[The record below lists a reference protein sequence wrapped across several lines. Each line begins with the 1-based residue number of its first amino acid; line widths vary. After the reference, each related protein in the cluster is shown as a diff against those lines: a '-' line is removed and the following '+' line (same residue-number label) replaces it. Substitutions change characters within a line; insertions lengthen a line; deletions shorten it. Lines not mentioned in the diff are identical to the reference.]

1 MDLDLRL
8 VVDLIG
14 WIGALVVL
22 AAYALV
28 SMRRVEGDA
37 RSYQLL
43 NLFGGA
49 FLIVNTLYYG
59 AYPSSLVNFVW
70 VTIAVLT
77 IGRTIR
83 VKEK

>member
-1 MDLDLRL
+1 MGYRL

-14 WIGALVVL
+14 WAGALVL
-22 AAYALV
+22 LTAYALV
-28 SMRRVEGDA
+28 STRRLEGDA

-59 AYPSSLVNFVW
+59 AYPSSLVNLVW
-70 VTIAVLT
+70 VAIAIIT
-77 IGRTIR
+77 IGRSTR
-83 VKEK
+83 R

>member
-1 MDLDLRL
+1 MDYKF
-8 VVDLIG
+8 VVDVIG
-14 WIGALVVL
+14 WAGALIVL
-22 AAYALV
+22 IAYALV
-28 SMRRVEGDA
+28 SAKRVEGDA

-59 AYPSSLVNFVW
+59 AYPSSLVNLVW

-77 IGRTIR
+77 MPKSS
-83 VKEK
+83 VAK

>member
-1 MDLDLRL
+1 MDVRL

-14 WIGALVVL
+14 WAGALVL
-22 AAYALV
+22 LTAYTLV
-28 SMRRVEGDA
+28 STKKVQGDA

-59 AYPSSLVNFVW
+59 AYPSSLVNLVW
-70 VTIAVLT
+70 VTIALIT
-77 IGRTIR
+77 IGRTLR
-83 VKEK
+83 